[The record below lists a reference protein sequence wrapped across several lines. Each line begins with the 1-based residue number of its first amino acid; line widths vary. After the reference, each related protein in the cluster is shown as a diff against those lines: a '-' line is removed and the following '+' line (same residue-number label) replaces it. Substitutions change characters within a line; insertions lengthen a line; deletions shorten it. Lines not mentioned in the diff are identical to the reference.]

1 MTKPWKKYIT
11 MENLPNEDMRI
22 LAETIGIEPV
32 RDIITEFPGIIFSI
46 PANAEYP
53 AKVEYIK
60 NEYDGSKE
68 CRVKLSKLCGIGERF
83 IYRMLSKKSNSGK

>member
-1 MTKPWKKYIT
+1 MTKPWKKFIT

-22 LAETIGIEPV
+22 LADAIGIEPV
-32 RDIITEFPGIIFSI
+32 KDMITEFSGVTFSI

-60 NEYDGSKE
+60 SEYDGSKGS
-68 CRVKLSKLCGIGERF
+68 RVRLSKLCGIGERF
-83 IYRMLSKKSNSGK
+83 IYRMLSKKSNSSK